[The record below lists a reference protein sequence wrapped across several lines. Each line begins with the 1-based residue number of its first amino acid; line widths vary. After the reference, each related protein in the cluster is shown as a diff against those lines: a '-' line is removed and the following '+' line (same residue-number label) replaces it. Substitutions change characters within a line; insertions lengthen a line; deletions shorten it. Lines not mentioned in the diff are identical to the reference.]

1 MVYDRP
7 RAQTISRSEAV
18 TMIDRESTTKR
29 HKRSGLTAAVL
40 GIVLSL
46 LLSSC
51 SLFKGKGESEPVTV
65 GPEGGTFTL
74 DNGISLRVPAGVL
87 GEETELQMNRIEND
101 SIASILEEAQ
111 IPLRPIIFFE
121 ALPDGLQL
129 DEAIEVTVPIPEDV
143 VLEGWPVHLEL
154 DMENETFSYS
164 STGLRFNPEER
175 KIIFILDHFSPHGA
189 GEIPG
194 GGIPNEC
201 DDPAMAC
208 RCGWVHLESKPHRYE
223 SDNCSGMTQLT
234 TGQFMDCPDQPITRV
249 EEVNISDGCI
259 WQGSLAFHVLIVMEG
274 QEIHMTCADPIPFKV
289 EEDEISGS
297 GTMHCTINDSIEM
310 NDPDVGTIT
319 LTFDS
324 VMDFTLSLSGNLDG
338 FQLEFDP
345 LSIESIVGHFKIDGA
360 VPEVGSFAVVDID
373 FDGSTASGDFG
384 IMDGFTLFSFSTSIG
399 EDESEGVPAMTFPLF
414 DGETFEIPQQEEG
427 VSSVTTITL
436 HLTVG
441 KE

>member
-1 MVYDRP
+1 
-7 RAQTISRSEAV
+7 
-18 TMIDRESTTKR
+18 MIDRESTTKR

-201 DDPAMAC
+201 DDPAMA
-208 RCGWVHLESKPHRYE
+208 
-223 SDNCSGMTQLT
+223 
-234 TGQFMDCPDQPITRV
+234 
-249 EEVNISDGCI
+249 
-259 WQGSLAFHVLIVMEG
+259 
-274 QEIHMTCADPIPFKV
+274 
-289 EEDEISGS
+289 
-297 GTMHCTINDSIEM
+297 
-310 NDPDVGTIT
+310 
-319 LTFDS
+319 
-324 VMDFTLSLSGNLDG
+324 
-338 FQLEFDP
+338 
-345 LSIESIVGHFKIDGA
+345 
-360 VPEVGSFAVVDID
+360 
-373 FDGSTASGDFG
+373 
-384 IMDGFTLFSFSTSIG
+384 
-399 EDESEGVPAMTFPLF
+399 
-414 DGETFEIPQQEEG
+414 
-427 VSSVTTITL
+427 
-436 HLTVG
+436 
-441 KE
+441 